1 LASVRCHAAHNQ
13 SHILKCQFEPL
24 LEQSEVKFKSVQS
37 LFVVQAGCA
46 MLLVIAIL
54 LGISYVTNQNSN
66 EFVRESSD
74 LQAVDRARA
83 ELTSL
88 GQAKAVEINAR
99 LKSALQIAQQL
110 AVVNAGMGK
119 VDENGA
125 PLITMA
131 REQLSNLTRETL
143 IANPDVLSVAIAWEP
158 NGFGASDSQ
167 YRGITSDG
175 YDGTGRFMP
184 SWYRGRDKD
193 ILVEAA
199 PSLESQKRLASG
211 VREGEY
217 YLCAKETKKPCVID
231 PAPYDLADG
240 GKVLLT
246 SITVPLLINGVF
258 QGVTGVDYTL
268 DFIQQLL
275 VSSNQTLYG
284 GQGSLSLLA
293 GNGHFVAT
301 TLAPS
306 ELGEVASATLTSADL
321 SLVKSAADLNS
332 KYEVDEASETVRLV
346 IPINVAGTG
355 VVWNLLL
362 KVPLRV
368 VMKQAKDLQGSLV
381 ANSDYTFRLMGL
393 AGVGVTAL
401 GVLLVWVI
409 SFGVGLPLKQ
419 AAMRLRDIADGEG
432 DLTRELSIERNDELG
447 AIGTGFNSFMGKLRL
462 LVGQIAA
469 LSGDITVAS
478 EKTKEISGRTETK
491 VQRQLSAIELIATA
505 AQEMTTTAQEV
516 SRSAAKAAEAAGNAD
531 RFVQSGQT
539 VVEAST
545 KTTKMLHG
553 DLQHAS
559 EMVQALASDSED
571 INQILNT
578 IRLIAEQTNLLALN
592 AAIEAAR
599 AGEQGR
605 GFAVVADEVRN
616 LAMKTQTSTLE
627 IQTMIEKFNGGIQ
640 EVVQAMDRS
649 SSRMGESVRH
659 SEDASTALNAITEA
673 VLLISDMNIQIASAA
688 EEQSMVAEDI
698 SRNIENVN
706 IAAAEVAREAKQTAV
721 ASEEMSHLSAQQKQ
735 LIGQFRY

>member
-1 LASVRCHAAHNQ
+1 MKSLAAYNQ
-13 SHILKCQFEPL
+13 NHILGCPYEPL

-37 LFVVQAGCA
+37 FFVVQAGCA

-54 LGISYVTNQNSN
+54 LGISYTTTQSSN
-66 EFVRESSD
+66 EFVREASD

-88 GQAKAVEINAR
+88 GQAKAAEIDAR

-110 AVVNAGMGK
+110 AVVNSGMGK
-119 VDENGA
+119 VDEKGA
-125 PLITMA
+125 PLISLA
-131 REQLSNLTRETL
+131 REQLSNLIRETL
-143 IANPDVLSVAIAWEP
+143 IANSDVLSVTIAWEP
-158 NGFGASDSQ
+158 NGFGSSDSG
-167 YRGITSDG
+167 YSGVTSDG

-184 SWYRGRDKD
+184 SWYRGKEKD

-199 PSLESQKRLASG
+199 PSLESQKRLPSG

-231 PAPYDLADG
+231 PAAYGLADG

-246 SITVPLLINGVF
+246 SFTVPMVIDGVF
-258 QGVTGVDYTL
+258 QGITGVDFTL

-275 VSSNQTLYG
+275 LTSNQTLYG

-301 TLAPS
+301 TVAPS
-306 ELGEVASATLTSADL
+306 ELGEVASATLA
-321 SLVKSAADLNS
+321 AADLALVKAAADRIS
-332 KYEVDEASETVRLV
+332 KYEVDEANDTVRLV
-346 IPINVAGTG
+346 IPINVADTG

-362 KVPLRV
+362 KMPLSV
-368 VMKQAKDLQGSLV
+368 VMKEAKDIQSSLV
-381 ANSDYTFRLMGL
+381 AHSDFTFRLMAL
-393 AGVGVTAL
+393 AGVVLTAL
-401 GVLLVWVI
+401 GVLLLWRI
-409 SFGVGLPLKQ
+409 SFGVGRPLKQ
-419 AAMRLRDIADGEG
+419 TAMRLRDIADGEG
-432 DLTRELSIERNDELG
+432 DLTRELSIERSDELG
-447 AIGTGFNSFMGKLRL
+447 AIGTGFNSFLGKLRL

-469 LSGDITVAS
+469 LSGDITEAS
-478 EKTKEISGRTETK
+478 EKTKEISSRTETK

-505 AQEMTTTAQEV
+505 AQEMTSTAHEV

-545 KTTKMLHG
+545 KTTQMLHG

-559 EMVQALASDSED
+559 QMVQALASESED

-578 IRLIAEQTNLLALN
+578 IRSIAEQTNLLALN

-616 LAMKTQTSTLE
+616 LAMKTQASTLE
-627 IQTMIEKFNGGIQ
+627 IHTMIEKLNGGIR
-640 EVVQAMDRS
+640 EVVHAMDRS
-649 SSRMGESVRH
+649 INRMGESVRH
-659 SEDASTALNAITEA
+659 AEGTTTALKAITEA

-688 EEQSMVAEDI
+688 EEQNMVAEDI
-698 SRNIENVN
+698 SRNIES
-706 IAAAEVAREAKQTAV
+706 ISLAAAEVAKEAEHTAA
-721 ASEEMSHLSAQQKQ
+721 ASEEMTHLSAQQKQ